1 MMASGSRLRL
11 VLLLLSAALFCPAAL
26 AQTKKPTLEFNRDI
40 RPILADHCFAC
51 HGPDPGQRKADLRL
65 DIEEGAFADRGGYRI
80 LERGK
85 PDESELIKRISAAGK
100 KGQMPPAKSP
110 KQLSVAHLATL
121 RQWVAEGAVYQKHW
135 SLITAKRPPL
145 PEIRN
150 PKSATTDPIDGFIRA
165 RLEREGLEAAAEAD
179 RRTLLR
185 RLSFDLLG
193 LPPAPGD
200 VEAFVQDQSPKA
212 YENAVD
218 RLLESKHF
226 GERLALYWLD
236 VVRFADT
243 AGYHSDNHRDVAP
256 YRDYV
261 IDAFNSNKPFNRF
274 VIEQL
279 GGDLLPGATTEQK
292 IASGFN
298 RLLMTTEEGG
308 AQAKEY
314 AAKYASDRVRNTAT
328 IFLGLTLG
336 CCECH
341 DHKFDPLKQKDF
353 YSFAAFFADVKEKP
367 VGRQDQDRLPTPA
380 QDAKLKE
387 IDGRMAPLQK
397 SLTVPPT
404 EFEAGLKRWEE
415 SLKGNTKGLPKQVA
429 AVLALE
435 PDKRT
440 PAHKKVLA
448 DHYRTIAPELAA
460 IRKQIADLQREKDE
474 LLKNVPATLIT
485 TSVMPPRMVRVLPRG
500 NWLDETGEIVKP
512 GTPGTLPALSFKGER
527 ASRLDLGN
535 WLTSAD
541 NPLTARVFVNRLWK
555 LFYGQ
560 GLVKSLDDFGSQGVP
575 PTHPELLDWLA
586 VEFRESGW
594 DVKKIVKLMV
604 MSDTYK
610 QSSMVSDKLKHVDPY
625 NLLLAHQA
633 RFRLDAEL
641 VRDNA
646 LAISGLLV
654 RKIGGPSAKPY
665 QPAGYW
671 AMLNFPTR
679 EWMNDQGEGLYR
691 RGLYTYWC
699 RTFPHPSLVAFDAP
713 SREEC
718 TVERPRSNT
727 PLQALV
733 LLNDPVYV
741 EAARVLAER
750 MVRDGG
756 KTTADRIQFAYR
768 HALSRKAEPAEEKLL
783 IAVHG
788 KHLEQYRKDI
798 DSARK
803 VLTVGARPFAQG
815 VDVAELAAATS
826 IARIILNLHE
836 TITRN

>member
-1 MMASGSRLRL
+1 MASGSRLRL
-11 VLLLLSAALFCPAAL
+11 ALLLLSAALFCPAAL
-26 AQTKKPTLEFNRDI
+26 AQTKKPALEFNRDI

-65 DIEEGAFADRGGYRI
+65 DIEEGAFANRGGYRV

-85 PDESELIKRISAAGK
+85 PHESELIKRISSAGK

-110 KQLSVAHLATL
+110 KQLNATQIATL
-121 RQWVAEGAVYQKHW
+121 RRWVEEGANYQLHW

-145 PEIRN
+145 PDLQTPN
-150 PKSATTDPIDGFIRA
+150 PASRHPIDAFIRA
-165 RLEREGLEAAAEAD
+165 RLEKEGLQPAPLAD

-193 LPPAPGD
+193 LPPSAED
-200 VEAFVQDQSPKA
+200 VETFLKDESPKA

-218 RLLESKHF
+218 RLLASKHF

-261 IDAFNSNKPFNRF
+261 IDAFNLNKPFNRF
-274 VIEQL
+274 VVEQL
-279 GGDLLPGATTEQK
+279 GGDLLPGATSEQK
-292 IASGFN
+292 VASGFN

-314 AAKYASDRVRNTAT
+314 AAKYSADRVRNTAS

-341 DHKFDPLKQKDF
+341 DHKFDPLPQKDF
-353 YSFAAFFADVKEKP
+353 YRFAAFFADVKEKP
-367 VGRQDQDRLPTPA
+367 VGRQDQDRLPTLA
-380 QDAKLKE
+380 QEAKLKE
-387 IDGRMAPLQK
+387 IDARMAPLQK
-397 SLTVPPT
+397 SLTTPPP
-404 EFEAGLKRWEE
+404 EFEAGLKKWEE

-440 PAHKKVLA
+440 LAHKKVLA
-448 DHYRTIAPELAA
+448 DHYRAIAPELAA

-474 LLKNVPATLIT
+474 LLKSVPSTLVT
-485 TSVMPPRMVRVLPRG
+485 TAVAPRMTRVLPRG
-500 NWLDETGEIVKP
+500 NWLDDSGEIVKP
-512 GTPGTLPALSFKGER
+512 GTPGTLPPLVFKGER

-535 WLTSAD
+535 WLTSTD
-541 NPLTARVFVNRLWK
+541 NPLTSRVFVNRLWK
-555 LFYGQ
+555 LYFGQ
-560 GLVKSLDDFGSQGVP
+560 GLVKSLDDFGSQGAP

-586 VEFRESGW
+586 VEFREGGW

-604 MSDTYK
+604 TSDTYK
-610 QSSMVSDKLKHVDPY
+610 QSSMVSEKLKQVDPY

-633 RFRLDAEL
+633 RFRLDAEM

-679 EWMNDQGEGLYR
+679 EWQADQGEGLYR

-733 LLNDPVYV
+733 LLNDPIYV
-741 EAARVLAER
+741 EAARVFAER
-750 MVRDGG
+750 MMRHGG
-756 KTTADRIQFAYR
+756 QTPAERIQFAYR
-768 HALSRKAEPAEEKLL
+768 QALGRKAEPAEEKLL
-783 IAVHG
+783 LAVYG
-788 KHLEQYRKDI
+788 KHLEQYRKDVEA
-798 DSARK
+798 ARK
-803 VLTVGARPFAQG
+803 VLTVGARPLAEG
-815 VDVAELAAATS
+815 VDLPELAAATS
-826 IARIILNLHE
+826 VARVILNLHE

>member
-1 MMASGSRLRL
+1 VLCALLFTAS
-11 VLLLLSAALFCPAAL
+11 AP
-26 AQTKKPTLEFNRDI
+26 AQTKKPSLEFNRDI

-65 DIEEGAFADRGGYRI
+65 DTEEGAFADRGGYTV
-80 LERGK
+80 LQRGK
-85 PDESELIKRISAAGK
+85 PDASELIKRISSAGK
-100 KGQMPPAKSP
+100 KGQMPPPKSP
-110 KQLSVAHLATL
+110 KQLSAAHIAIL
-121 RQWVAEGAVYQKHW
+121 RQWVEEGANYQKHW
-135 SLITAKRPPL
+135 SLIKTNRPTL

-150 PKSATTDPIDGFIRA
+150 PQSTTNNPIDAFIRD
-165 RLEREGLEAAAEAD
+165 RLVREGLQAAPEAD

-193 LPPAPGD
+193 LPPAPED
-200 VEAFVQDQSPKA
+200 VEAFVQDKSPKA

-218 RLLESKHF
+218 RLLNSKHY
-226 GERLALYWLD
+226 GERMALYWLD

-243 AGYHSDNHRDVAP
+243 AGYHSDNHRDIAP
-256 YRDYV
+256 YRDYI
-261 IDAFNSNKPFNRF
+261 IDAFNANKPFNHF
-274 VIEQL
+274 VVEQL
-279 GGDLLPGATTEQK
+279 AGDLLPNATNEQK

-341 DHKFDPLKQKDF
+341 DHKFDPLTQKDF
-353 YSFAAFFADVKEKP
+353 YRFAAFFADVKEKP

-380 QDAKLKE
+380 QDAKIKE
-387 IDGRMAPLQK
+387 LDGRIAAFQK
-397 SLTVPPT
+397 SLTDTPAD
-404 EFEAGLKRWEE
+404 FEGKVTKWEE
-415 SLKGNTKGLPKQVA
+415 SLKGNTKGLPKPVA

-448 DHYRTIAPELAA
+448 DHYRTIAPELAV
-460 IRKQIADLQREKDE
+460 IRKQIADVQREKDD
-474 LLKNVPATLIT
+474 LLKNVPSTLVT
-485 TSVMPPRMVRVLPRG
+485 TSVAPRMVRVLKRG
-500 NWLDETGEIVKP
+500 NWLDESGEIVKP
-512 GTPGTLPALSFKGER
+512 GTPGTLAALNFKGER

-535 WLTSAD
+535 WLASTD

-560 GLVKSLDDFGSQGVP
+560 GLVKTLDDFGSQGLP

-586 VEFRESGW
+586 VEFMQSGW
-594 DVKKIVKLMV
+594 DVKKLVKLMV
-604 MSDTYK
+604 TTDTYK
-610 QSSMVSDKLKHVDPY
+610 QSSMVNEKLKHVDPY
-625 NLLLAHQA
+625 NLLLARQA
-633 RFRLDAEL
+633 RFRLDAEM

-646 LAISGLLV
+646 LAVSGLLV
-654 RKIGGPSAKPY
+654 RKIGGPSARPY

-733 LLNDPVYV
+733 LLNDPIYV
-741 EAARVLAER
+741 EAARVFAGR
-750 MVRDGG
+750 MIRGGG
-756 KTTADRIQFAYR
+756 KTPAERIQFAYR
-768 HALSRKAEPAEEKLL
+768 HALNRKAEPAEEKLL
-783 IAVHG
+783 VAVYN
-788 KHLEQYRKDI
+788 KHLEQYRKDP

-803 VLTVGARPFAQG
+803 VLTIGAAPRDQD
-815 VDVAELAAATS
+815 VDFTELAAATS
-826 IARIILNLHE
+826 IARIVLNLHE